1 MPPVTS
7 PAGSRS
13 TLITWTVVF
22 AILWVTATIFAIY
35 FYANASKVQVQY
47 DTQIKKTIPD
57 IISDTDLQSDD
68 VRKLKELR
76 TAEGSGLNPQ
86 MSVFRAALTQRD
98 QMAQMI
104 AGAGG
109 KDTALQAARSA
120 LDTAKDVG
128 SKVKITVPAQ
138 DNLAGTLTTL
148 ANGLST
154 THQQTVDLTSKLDAA
169 KKANADQATQF
180 EAQRAEMNKNLE
192 AIRAEQQKAITDVA
206 TYQQTK
212 DQSVG
217 QIEQSREQ
225 ERKVA
230 QDAQNAAAVQI
241 AELTRQLTQANQKIE
256 TLQGK
261 FADRRVNTKDPVT
274 RHADGRIL
282 RIPAKDVVYID
293 LGTADSV
300 TPGLTFEVYDKID
313 GIPQAGDPTSDDNL
327 PKGKASIE
335 IVRVGTGSSE
345 CRVTRQSIGTQ
356 LVEGDLIANIV
367 YDRNTKYNFVVYGD
381 FDMDRNNVATPQEAD
396 VIRKL
401 ITQWGGKLM
410 DGVNVDTDFV
420 VLGKEPTLP
429 TFTKEELQDPF
440 NAKKLSDAQAALDSY
455 QNVKTTAQN
464 LHIPILN
471 QNRFLYLIGYFDQAR
486 R

>member
-1 MPPVTS
+1 MPPVSS
-7 PAGSRS
+7 PAGSRT
-13 TLITWTVVF
+13 TLITWAVVF

-35 FYANASKVQVQY
+35 FYADASKVQVQY
-47 DTQIKKTIPD
+47 DTQIKKEIPD
-57 IISDTDLQSDD
+57 IIAESELQSDD
-68 VRKLKELR
+68 VRKLKDLR
-76 TAEGSGLNPQ
+76 TTEGSGLNPS

-109 KDTALQAARSA
+109 KDTALQSAKTALETANAAGA
-120 LDTAKDVG
+120 
-128 SKVKITVPAQ
+128 KVKMTVPVT
-138 DNLAGTLTTL
+138 DNLAAALTTL
-148 ANGLST
+148 ANGLNST
-154 THQQTVDLTSKLDAA
+154 KQQVDDLTSQLDAA
-169 KKANADQATQF
+169 KKANADQAAQF
-180 EAQRAEMNKNLE
+180 DASRAEMNKNLE
-192 AIRAEQQKAITDVA
+192 AVRAGEQKALEDVKA
-206 TYQQTK
+206 YQTSK
-212 DQSVG
+212 DTSVG
-217 QIEQSREQ
+217 QIEQARDA
-225 ERKVA
+225 ERKAA

-241 AELTRQLTQANQKIE
+241 AELTRQLNQANRDKE
-256 TLQGK
+256 TLQSK
-261 FADRRVNTKDPVT
+261 FAERRVNTKDPIT
-274 RHADGRIL
+274 RHPDGKIL
-282 RIPAKDVVYID
+282 RIPGKDVVYID

-313 GIPQAGDPTSDDNL
+313 GIPPVGDPTSDDNL

-345 CRVTRQSIGTQ
+345 CRVTRQTLGSQI
-356 LVEGDLIANIV
+356 VEGDLIANIV

-396 VIRKL
+396 VIKKL

-420 VLGKEPTLP
+420 VLGKEPVLP

-440 NAKKLSDAQAALDSY
+440 NAKKLADAQAALDAY
-455 QNVKTTAQN
+455 QNVKATAQN

-471 QNRFLYLIGYFDQAR
+471 QNRFLYLIGYYDQAR